1 MRGIKDNPLLRERA
15 YRVYI
20 DPITKEVIDIFTPDS
35 IGTNAYLNEYIDPLH
50 FGFFAG
56 LWSKLIW
63 FFFGLALTG
72 LSVTGVIMSW
82 KRTKSKALTQT
93 QIVTLPLLILTV
105 IAFFFGYNV
114 TFKWIINKVL

>member
-1 MRGIKDNPLLRERA
+1 MLIHQKRRC
-15 YRVYI
+15 Y
-20 DPITKEVIDIFTPDS
+20 DS

-114 TFKWIINKVL
+114 TFKWIINKVP